1 MQENTK
7 ENSMDREERS
17 ERAVLIGLDAD
28 IYTEAEAVSDSTM
41 DELSELL
48 ATAGGIEVARVIQH
62 RKAPEP
68 KTLIGTGKAEEIAE
82 FIAENEI
89 DLAVFDNELSPS
101 QTKNLE
107 DILKVRVIDRSTLI
121 LDIFASRASS
131 REGRLQV
138 ELAQYKYLLPRLAGS
153 FSALSRLGGGIGTR
167 GPGET
172 KLETDRRHIR
182 RRIAKIEDEL
192 ESVMRVR
199 GEQRRARLKREIPLV
214 ALIGYTNAGKSTLLN
229 SLTGSDIHAENRLF
243 DTLDPTA
250 RKFRISD
257 TAEVIL
263 SDTVGFIRKLPHH
276 LTKAFRATL
285 EELLFADLLL
295 LVSDVSNP
303 EMATHELVV
312 EEVIRNLGAGD
323 TPKLH
328 VFNKCDLIEDISP
341 FEHDA
346 DSVCVSATT
355 GFGFSELK
363 EKIAKM
369 LSLTSRRAE
378 FEIPYKKSALL
389 DALHRDAKILS
400 TEYKDEFI
408 LVTAIVDDKI
418 YGFINHELR
427 GDKNDKL

>member
-1 MQENTK
+1 
-7 ENSMDREERS
+7 MDREEKV

-28 IYTEAEAVSDSTM
+28 IYTEAEAVSESTM

-48 ATAGGIEVARVIQH
+48 STAGGIEIARVIQH
-62 RKAPEP
+62 RSSPEP
-68 KTLIGTGKAEEIAE
+68 KTLIGTGKALEIAE
-82 FIAENEI
+82 FISDNDI
-89 DLAVFDNELSPS
+89 DLAVFDNELSPA

-138 ELAQYKYLLPRLAGS
+138 ELAQYKYILPRLAGS

-182 RRIAKIEDEL
+182 RRISKIEDEL

-199 GEQRRARLKREIPLV
+199 SEQRRARLKREIPLV

-229 SLTGSDIHAENRLF
+229 ALTGSDIHAENRLF

-250 RKFRISD
+250 RKFPISD

-303 EMATHELVV
+303 EMATHGLVV
-312 EEVIRNLGAGD
+312 EEVIKSLGAGD

-328 VFNKCDLIEDISP
+328 VFNKCDLIDDISP

-346 DSVCVSATT
+346 DSVCVSAAT
-355 GFGFSELK
+355 GFGFDNLK

-369 LSLTSRRAE
+369 LSLTSRKAE
-378 FEIPYKKSALL
+378 FEIPYKKSGLL
-389 DALHRDAKILS
+389 DTLHRDAKVLS

-408 LVTAIVDDKI
+408 LVCALVDDKT
-418 YGFINHELR
+418 YGFIEHELR
-427 GDKNDKL
+427 GDTK